1 MTLAAEPLGPSCS
14 VDPGGV
20 SATVG
25 SAPPRRSRGAL
36 AAVPSRPRRFGDGT
50 AALWR
55 RYRGALATVP
65 PRLATL
71 WRRCAALL
79 ATPGEAHRRP
89 SRTAAP
95 TAADRRATVAAA
107 TLERRRASPNTGKTS
122 AVARRAD
129 VFGANLHGTGFTFRA
144 ADAKGAGLG
153 PLRALPKAKPSDEP
167 VGLLQQSSGASTM
180 AVTRTTRH
188 RQARRWWGPSSFKRP
203 RLRGRRG
210 APLQVPRRALRQRCG
225 STTRTTRIPTRYMAR
240 VRAGQAPR

>member
-1 MTLAAEPLGPSCS
+1 LHFALGVGFASGIPRAASFALFASMFCSRCFSYSLTSDCSGGAISRALNVERPLAAAAAAAAAAAQRGGERRGGAALTLAAEPLGPSCS

-36 AAVPSRPRRFGDGT
+36 AAVPPRPRRFGDGT

-89 SRTAAP
+89 SQTAAP
-95 TAADRRATVAAA
+95 TVAGRGATVAAA

-129 VFGANLHGTGFTFRA
+129 VFGANLHGTGFTFARSRR
-144 ADAKGAGLG
+144 KRNG
-153 PLRALPKAKPSDEP
+153 S
-167 VGLLQQSSGASTM
+167 
-180 AVTRTTRH
+180 RTS
-188 RQARRWWGPSSFKRP
+188 ARRATAEV
-203 RLRGRRG
+203 LR
-210 APLQVPRRALRQRCG
+210 
-225 STTRTTRIPTRYMAR
+225 
-240 VRAGQAPR
+240 